1 VTKRIKTVAI
11 VVVAAA
17 YPFLGTYFI
26 RNGWGDFVLVLFAAL
41 TLWRG
46 LRARRA
52 DIRFVCIL
60 GAALLLAGA
69 YFGEAS
75 TVRLIPAFVYL
86 SLAFLFGHTLWH
98 PPSLCERLVRLQYP
112 EFKPGIAEY
121 LRQVTWVWAGFFAV
135 NTVIC
140 ALLPVFADDWVW
152 TLYTGVVVYVL
163 MAFLAVG
170 EYFYRLRLFP
180 DLEIPPL
187 METLRVMMRQGHRV
201 FKDTD

>member
-1 VTKRIKTVAI
+1 
-11 VVVAAA
+11 
-17 YPFLGTYFI
+17 LI
-26 RNGWGDFVLVLFAAL
+26 RNGWGGFVLVLFAAL

-46 LRARRA
+46 MRARRA
-52 DIRFVCIL
+52 DIRFGCIL
-60 GAALLLAGA
+60 VAALLLAGA
-69 YFGEAS
+69 YFGEAY
-75 TVRLIPAFVYL
+75 TVRLIPAFVHL

-98 PPSLCERLVRLQYP
+98 PHSLCERLVRLQYP

-121 LRQVTWVWAGFFAV
+121 LRQVTWAWAIFFAA

-140 ALLPVFADDWVW
+140 ALLPVFADDWAW
-152 TLYTGVVVYVL
+152 TFYTGVVVYVL
-163 MAFLAVG
+163 MAFLVVG
-170 EYFYRLRLFP
+170 EYFYRLRRFP

>member
-1 VTKRIKTVAI
+1 
-11 VVVAAA
+11 
-17 YPFLGTYFI
+17 
-26 RNGWGDFVLVLFAAL
+26 
-41 TLWRG
+41 
-46 LRARRA
+46 
-52 DIRFVCIL
+52 
-60 GAALLLAGA
+60 
-69 YFGEAS
+69 
-75 TVRLIPAFVYL
+75 L

-121 LRQVTWVWAGFFAV
+121 LRQVTWAWAIFFAA

-140 ALLPVFADDWVW
+140 ALLPVFADDWAW
-152 TLYTGVVVYVL
+152 TFYTGVVVYVL
-163 MAFLAVG
+163 MAFLVVG
-170 EYFYRLRLFP
+170 EYFYRLRRFP